1 ARISVADSFDLING
15 QPNIVKNAIPFASL
29 NDSRAPVQNGDVASP
44 KVLAEDGVTKPFY
57 ISLLYKGNFDPLVI
71 ASGIDARLIEA
82 EAKLVAGD
90 ITGMM
95 GILNTLRGAVQ
106 QIGIVKTTVLPA
118 LPTPAN
124 IDAATSLYFRE
135 KALWTFGRG

>member
-1 ARISVADSFDLING
+1 
-15 QPNIVKNAIPFASL
+15 
-29 NDSRAPVQNGDVASP
+29 SP

-82 EAKLVAGD
+82 EAKLVGGD
-90 ITGMM
+90 IAGMM
-95 GILNTLRGAVQ
+95 TILNTLRASVQ

-118 LPTPAN
+118 LPTPAS
-124 IDAATSLYFRE
+124 IDAATSSYFRE
-135 KALWTFGRG
+135 KALWTSGRGQRLADLRRLIRQYGRTQENVFPTGVYFKGGNYGTDVNF